1 MKSEKLY
8 GTSSDRT
15 LFQRG
20 DLNAEKK
27 LSFVEG
33 FLVAKKNLQTFLIC
47 VLEEKDDVVK
57 FQRCVHFKLAISSYQ
72 QDNLQKSVNN

>member
-20 DLNAEKK
+20 DLNAETNFLLWRDSLWPKK
-27 LSFVEG
+27 
-33 FLVAKKNLQTFLIC
+33 LQTFLMC
-47 VLEEKDDVVK
+47 VLEEKEDVVK
-57 FQRCVHFKLAISSYQ
+57 IQRCVHFKLAISSYQ